1 MLNGRTMTVAEYTDV
16 GLFLVQPRSCF
27 HCQLSALKQDV
38 ADSNRHPGATDHA
51 RPGEAAFLESI
62 DVARHGDDRGDLQ
75 ELPNDVRVADVAGM
89 EDGCDTREVRNDRLI
104 EQAMRIGDDADVRQ
118 ALGGH
123 GATTG
128 ETPSAPCTSLH

>member
-1 MLNGRTMTVAEYTDV
+1 MTVAEYTDV

-62 DVARHGDDRGDLQ
+62 GVARHGDDRGDLQ

-104 EQAMRIGDDADVRQ
+104 EQAMRIGDDADVRL
-118 ALGGH
+118 ALGDH
-123 GATTG
+123 GAATG
-128 ETPSAPCTSLH
+128 KTPSTPCTSLH

>member
-1 MLNGRTMTVAEYTDV
+1 MTVAEYTDV

-27 HCQLSALKQDV
+27 HCQLPALKQDV
-38 ADSNRHPGATDHA
+38 ADSNRHPGATDDA

-62 DVARHGDDRGDLQ
+62 GVARHGDDRGDLL

-104 EQAMRIGDDADVRQ
+104 EQAMRIGDDADVRL
-118 ALGGH
+118 ALGDH
-123 GATTG
+123 GAATG
-128 ETPSAPCTSLH
+128 KTPSTPCTSLH